1 MFTGKTTYLP
11 NHNPD
16 IRYQNLLLRKFPDY
30 DKIINFIK
38 EETKYCAILK
48 KILDRCKTKE
58 DFVNYYGL
66 MEFCA
71 YYIRSSSLNSISR
84 SFGILD
90 ITKRKFFDEFRNKL
104 GR

>member
-1 MFTGKTTYLP
+1 MFTDKTTYLP
-11 NHNPD
+11 SHNPD
-16 IRYQNLLLRKFPDY
+16 IRYQNLLFRKFPDY

-38 EETKYCAILK
+38 EETKYCARLQ
-48 KILDRCKTKE
+48 KILEQCKTKE
-58 DFVNYYGL
+58 DFENYYGL

-90 ITKRKFFDEFRNKL
+90 ITKRKFFTEFRNKL

>member
-1 MFTGKTTYLP
+1 MFTDKTTYLP
-11 NHNPD
+11 EQNPD
-16 IRYQNLLLRKFPDY
+16 ERYRKLLFSKYPNY
-30 DKIINFIK
+30 DNIINFIK
-38 EETKYCAILK
+38 EETKYCARLK
-48 KILDRCKTKE
+48 KIIEYCKTKE
-58 DFVNYYGL
+58 DFKNYYDL

-90 ITKRKFFDEFRNKL
+90 ITKRKMFTEFRNKL